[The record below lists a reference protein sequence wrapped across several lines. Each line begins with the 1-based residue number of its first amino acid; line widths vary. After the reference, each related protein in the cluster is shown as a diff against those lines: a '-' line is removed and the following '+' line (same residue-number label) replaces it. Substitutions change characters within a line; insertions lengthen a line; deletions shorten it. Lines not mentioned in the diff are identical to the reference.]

1 MRDALGGTLKG
12 IAHKVRSYP
21 SNGPRSRNVIT
32 TSPTEFLEVFA
43 TLAPLPD
50 AAATARAAYLV
61 APAEF
66 TLAAESARDN
76 RYMDMSLTVD
86 PLKALAQHGALAQAL
101 RADIPVITFPG
112 NPATPDA
119 VFPNNVFATAPGRLI
134 VGRMRHAVRQR
145 ETERAD
151 IRDFF
156 GDVLGYDEIDLSGCD
171 DLVAELTGSLIIDRA
186 RGIGYCGL
194 SERCDLAGAQAMH
207 KAFDLR
213 LTFCFELAESEYHT
227 NVVLTLL
234 ASRAAIIAADGFSDP
249 AAAKAI
255 AKAYGDRAIWLTPAQ
270 KQAFAANAIALSDDR
285 VWMSACAAASLTD
298 EQYETLAGYGF
309 AVGTVELSEIEKAG
323 GSLRCCV
330 GEIY

>member
-1 MRDALGGTLKG
+1 
-12 IAHKVRSYP
+12 V
-21 SNGPRSRNVIT
+21 VT
-32 TSPTEFLEVFA
+32 TSPTEFLEKFA
-43 TLAPLPD
+43 TLAPLSD
-50 AAATARAAYLV
+50 AAAT
-61 APAEF
+61 
-66 TLAAESARDN
+66 ARDN

-86 PLKALAQHGALAQAL
+86 PLKALAQHSALAQAL
-101 RADIPVITFPG
+101 RADIPVISFPG

-119 VFPNNVFATAPGRLI
+119 VFPKNVFATAPGRMI

-145 ETERAD
+145 EAERAD

-171 DLVAELTGSLIIDRA
+171 DLVAELTGSLIIDRV

-194 SERCDLAGAQAMH
+194 SERCDVAGTQAMH
-207 KAFDLR
+207 QAFDLAFDLR

-234 ASRAAIIAADGFSDP
+234 ASRSAIIAADGFRDQ
-249 AAAKAI
+249 AAANAI

-285 VWMSACAAASLTD
+285 VWMSACAAASLTT

-309 AVGTVELSEIEKAG
+309 AVGTVDLSDIEKAG